1 MNTVRMELVTQRN
14 KLKLNHNQVA
24 EKAGISRAYYSN
36 IEAGRKDPS
45 FKVMKRIADALNS
58 TVDALFF
65 KYIVPKRNEK
75 KEVI

>member
-1 MNTVRMELVTQRN
+1 MMIRLELERKRT
-14 KLKLNHNQVA
+14 KLNLTHDQAA
-24 EKAGISRAYYSN
+24 EKAMISRAYYSN

-58 TVDALFF
+58 TVDTLFF
-65 KYIVPKRNEK
+65 EYNVPKRNKK

>member
-1 MNTVRMELVTQRN
+1 MMIRLELERKRT
-14 KLKLNHNQVA
+14 KLNLTHDQTA
-24 EKAGISRAYYSN
+24 ERARISRAYYTN

-65 KYIVPKRNEK
+65 EYNVPNRNNK